1 MYRSVVVT
9 LALAWLAA
17 GASAAWAYPT
27 DLNVVPTAETLKA
40 GSVSVQWE
48 MDSPGLPGDRRS
60 TPLLLTQVGIT
71 DRLEAGIDFYD
82 VGDSSRGYA
91 NAKFALLR
99 EKDGMP
105 ALAVGAWNLA
115 EGVTAQPYLVAT
127 STFGITGVHLGTLR
141 AGGQWEGMAGIGLA
155 LGGGWRV
162 QADGLTGN
170 GGYATLG
177 ASYTLANGWAIQL
190 YRSRARDRDARA
202 DFTGL
207 NISWKSPLFR

>member
-1 MYRSVVVT
+1 MYRSGMVT
-9 LALAWLAA
+9 LALVWLAA
-17 GASAAWAYPT
+17 GAGAAWAYPT
-27 DLNVVPTAETLKA
+27 GLNVVPTAETLEA

-60 TPLLLTQVGIT
+60 TPSLYTQVGIT
-71 DRLEAGIDFYD
+71 KRLEAGIDLYD

-91 NAKFALLR
+91 NAKFSLLA

-105 ALAVGAWNLA
+105 ALAAGAWNLA

-127 STFGITGVHLGTLR
+127 STFGITGIHLGTLR
-141 AGGQWEGMAGIGLA
+141 AGGKWEGMAGVGLS

-162 QADGLTGN
+162 QADGLTGT

-177 ASYTLANGWAIQL
+177 ASYALANGWGVML
-190 YRSRARDRDARA
+190 YRSRSRDRDARA

-207 NISWKSPLFR
+207 NISWENPLFR